1 MGEGGDT
8 VWFVCCPTGFSD
20 PSPAKDNQLEN
31 SIVGFWW
38 GLGPTSWKTTIWLT
52 DQWAK
57 YFVFQDDFLNQNDFF
72 EKCVTVLGAM
82 L

>member
-1 MGEGGDT
+1 MHIYMQS
-8 VWFVCCPTGFSD
+8 FPIFPPPSD
-20 PSPAKDNQLEN
+20 PSQAKDNQLEN

-38 GLGPTSWKTTIWLT
+38 GLGPTSWKTIIWLT

-57 YFVFQDDFLNQNDFF
+57 YFVFQDDFFNQNDFF